1 MVRHGH
7 LCAYVRS
14 KVEGKVT
21 RGRFD
26 RTVDPWRGTIGLG
39 EKTIV
44 QLIVRTSRLSKDG
57 KVAE

>member
-1 MVRHGH
+1 MVGHGH
-7 LCAYVRS
+7 LCAYVRG
-14 KVEGKVT
+14 KVEGKVP
-21 RGRFD
+21 GSRFD
-26 RTVDPWRGTIGLG
+26 RTVDSWRGTIGLG